1 MNSELK
7 DRAVAYLRTE
17 EADNPDLE
25 EIIKDFTELY
35 DQMTQREELDP
46 LNTLFVLQVLADAG
60 CLDDE
65 AISPKSNMCQYD
77 EAFTIAD
84 MLEETN
90 RCRNCVFTSCPNCG
104 KSPV

>member
-7 DRAVAYLRTE
+7 DRAVAYLRNE
-17 EADNPDLE
+17 NKDNPDLE

-60 CLDDE
+60 CLD
-65 AISPKSNMCQYD
+65 
-77 EAFTIAD
+77 
-84 MLEETN
+84 
-90 RCRNCVFTSCPNCG
+90 V
-104 KSPV
+104 